1 MQRFAPAAGFSRGV
15 SLLPAPTAAA
25 AFLPARLAGLAA
37 VALTSGGSMPGT
49 QRSMLRRVALKLT
62 TTRSTDSPSFIISLA
77 LRGGGSDISRNGT

>member
-1 MQRFAPAAGFSRGV
+1 
-15 SLLPAPTAAA
+15 
-25 AFLPARLAGLAA
+25 
-37 VALTSGGSMPGT
+37 MPGM